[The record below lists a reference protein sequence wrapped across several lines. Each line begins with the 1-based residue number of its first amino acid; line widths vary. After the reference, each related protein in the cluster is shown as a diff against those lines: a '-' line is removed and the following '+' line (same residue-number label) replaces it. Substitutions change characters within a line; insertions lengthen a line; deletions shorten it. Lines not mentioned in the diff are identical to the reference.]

1 MDFVRIADFN
11 NKLNAET
18 TAHVLD
24 QSGIPFIIHSD
35 DSIFG
40 EGAITENVFLSVPKE
55 QEAQA
60 RDLIDGL
67 NPDENPS

>member
-24 QSGIPFIIHSD
+24 QAGIPFIIHSD
-35 DSIFG
+35 ESIFG
-40 EGAITENVFLSVPKE
+40 EGGISQYVFLSVPREK
-55 QEAQA
+55 EAQA
-60 RDLIDGL
+60 RELIDGL
-67 NPDENPS
+67 NPDADTP